1 MCIKNYVKI
10 CVGKNHIP
18 FIPDDAAHSLFNQF
32 VENPKHSTT
41 FVAEKNGKC
50 VGVAISQY
58 HHTLHY
64 LGPIC
69 NLQNH
74 FVEDGFRN
82 LGAGSE
88 LLKSIEKAAW
98 DEGCVAVELL
108 MPNPGTKLD
117 KERNRFYEKRG
128 YNLEGYSRYKTLKPP
143 FYIK

>member
-1 MCIKNYVKI
+1 MQSNFFMCIKNYVKI

-88 LLKSIEKAAW
+88 LLKSIEKAARMKVASLLNCW
-98 DEGCVAVELL
+98 CQIRERSSIKKEIDFMKKEGI
-108 MPNPGTKLD
+108 TSKD
-117 KERNRFYEKRG
+117 TRG
-128 YNLEGYSRYKTLKPP
+128 
-143 FYIK
+143 IKH

>member
-1 MCIKNYVKI
+1 MEGGFLIRRASQNDYDFVIHAVHEMVKI

-18 FIPDDAAHSLFNQF
+18 FIPDDVAHSLFNQF

-74 FVEDGFRN
+74 
-82 LGAGSE
+82 
-88 LLKSIEKAAW
+88 
-98 DEGCVAVELL
+98 ELL